1 MFIKKRKTISR
12 VCFFAVFVALFCVT
26 LAGCGNSFELSIGEE
41 KISQEEYLGVMNDI
55 KLDVANELSRKNQV
69 NIDNGFWQTELN
81 GEFPYKV
88 LAERTI
94 DEIKQIHA
102 VYELAKENGYIDSVS
117 YDDIKNRM
125 NEENQIRAEKIEKGE
140 AVYGLSSFT
149 YNVFLEYEMDSLQ
162 KQYCED
168 LSNPGMEVTEDECK
182 AYYDENK
189 DTMFTMYDDFT
200 IQYVRVPYDGYLT
213 VEEKNQIYSQMT
225 ALYAASDNNIGDK
238 ISDYPELSE
247 YYGEEEILSDEAD
260 YMSKTIGDVME
271 IGYSLNVGEK
281 SSVIDQNGY
290 LFLVQ
295 CIDKVEHDYK
305 PFDSVKNNIEKI
317 LREEHYNKIVEEKAQ
332 ELEVDCD
339 LEKIYS
345 FTLENIN

>member
-1 MFIKKRKTISR
+1 MFIKKRKMIYKMVS
-12 VCFFAVFVALFCVT
+12 FAVFVALFCVT
-26 LAGCGNSFELSIGEE
+26 LAGCGNSFGLSIENK
-41 KISQEEYLGVMNDI
+41 KISEEEYLSVMRDI
-55 KLDVANELSRKNQV
+55 KLEVANELSRKNQV
-69 NIDNGFWQTELN
+69 NIDSDFWKTELN
-81 GEFPYKV
+81 GEFPYKI

-102 VYELAKENGYIDSVS
+102 VYELAKEHGYIDSVS
-117 YDDIKNRM
+117 YDDIKKRM
-125 NEENQIRAEKIEKGE
+125 NEENQIRSEKIEKGE

-200 IQYVRVPYDGYLT
+200 IQYIRVPYDGYLT
-213 VEEKNQIYSQMT
+213 EEEKNQIYSQMT
-225 ALYAASDNNIGDK
+225 ALYAASNNNIGDK
-238 ISDYPELSE
+238 ISDYPELAE

-260 YMSKTIGDVME
+260 YMSRTIGDVMD
-271 IGYSLNVGEK
+271 IGYSLNAGEK
-281 SSVIDQNGY
+281 STVIDQNGY

-295 CIDKVEHDYK
+295 CISKTENDYK
-305 PFDSVKNNIEKI
+305 PYEDVKANIEKI
-317 LREEHYNKIVEEKAQ
+317 LREEHYDQIVEEKAEFLQ
-332 ELEVDCD
+332 VDCNYED
-339 LEKIYS
+339 IYS